1 MFVRGLFS
9 DLIMTYRTKEYPL
22 SGNTRISMI
31 CPKGVKVCLINCSR
45 KQEGGMSKVRSGRN
59 CK

>member
-31 CPKGVKVCLINCSR
+31 CPKGEKVCLINCSR
-45 KQEGGMSKVRSGRN
+45 KQEGDMSKTCV
-59 CK
+59 